1 MNGGTWFGRKK
12 FFFLAFFILILSLL
26 LFFFGSVVVQ
36 LMKRNRFNKLDR
48 FVIYVLLLRKKIR
61 CRDLLGA
68 GSVFIIEAELD
79 RAITTYAGILH
90 S

>member
-68 GSVFIIEAELD
+68 GSVFTIEAKLD
-79 RAITTYAGILH
+79 RAITYAGILH